1 MAMTRHLGIAFGIL
15 ACSSLAVTS
24 LLASPQAPA
33 RTAPR
38 PAPVAVLAPELP
50 GQAPATPS
58 REFVDKYCAGCHNAR
73 QKSGNLVLDKRDM
86 AQVAADADV
95 WEKVVRKLKA
105 KAMPPAS
112 VARRPSEDEVSGFVA
127 SVQNTLDYVAA
138 KNPNPGRS
146 GIHRLNRVEYA
157 NAVRDLLALEID
169 AKEMLPPD
177 DSGFG
182 FDNIADALNMSPGLL
197 ERYLVA
203 AQKIS
208 RLVVADPSMKPV
220 ASVYKMSYFEL
231 QADRMSEDLPFGS
244 RGGIA
249 VKHYFPVDGEYTVQV
264 KLQRHA
270 ANLGGAIR
278 GLEEVNRVDILVDG
292 ERVKSV
298 DIGGGASEQDGATR
312 GPYTETETERF
323 ADAPLNNVRIPVKA
337 GTRTVAVTFQRK
349 LWLIEGVGVSRLPV
363 ASYGYASARISAVD
377 FGKIEMAVDQM
388 EIRGPFNATPTLHAP
403 SRDKVFVCRPTG
415 ATETACASRI
425 LTGLARRAFRRPVVA
440 ADIQP
445 MLALFKQGREAGT
458 FETGIQWG
466 LERLLIDPRFLFRTE
481 QDPAGAKPGT
491 PHRIS
496 DLEMASRLSFF
507 LWSTIPDDE
516 LLDVAAKG
524 RLQNQAVFQQQVTR
538 MLKDKKA
545 DALIAGF
552 FGQWLTLRNVQNSKP
567 NTTAFP
573 EFDEALRRSFTRET
587 EMFLASQVREDR
599 PVPELLTANYT
610 FVNDRLAQHYGIP
623 NVYGTHFRR
632 VNYPDDRRAGLLGQ
646 GSILLATSYNDR
658 TSPVQRGKW
667 LLMNILGT
675 PPPDPPANVPPLP
688 ENKGDEAPKSVRAR
702 LERHRANPV
711 CASCHSM
718 MDPLGFALE
727 NFNGI
732 GGWRTM
738 DGAAQ
743 IDPSGVMAGGS
754 AKFSGPAELR
764 RILADRRE
772 QFMGTVTNKLLT
784 YALGRGAESFDQ
796 PVIRQI
802 MRESEKSNDRWS
814 ALVMAITRSMP
825 FQMRRSL

>member
-1 MAMTRHLGIAFGIL
+1 MIRRLGVAIGAL
-15 ACSSLAVTS
+15 AGSSLVVTG
-24 LLASPQAPA
+24 LLAAPQTPARPAGHAPISIIGPELPAQAPA
-33 RTAPR
+33 A
-38 PAPVAVLAPELP
+38 
-50 GQAPATPS
+50 PS

-86 AQVAADADV
+86 GQVASEADL
-95 WEKVVRKLKA
+95 WEKVLRKLKA

-112 VARRPSEDEVSGFVA
+112 VTRRPSEEEASGFVA
-127 SVQNTLDYVAA
+127 SVQNTLDYAAA

-157 NAVRDLLALEID
+157 NAIRDLLALEID
-169 AKEMLPPD
+169 GKQLLPPD

-197 ERYLVA
+197 ERYLGA

-208 RLVVADPSMKPV
+208 RLVVADPTMKPA

-231 QADRMSEDLPFGS
+231 QADRMGEDLPFGS
-244 RGGIA
+244 RGGLA
-249 VKHYFPVDGEYTVQV
+249 VKHYFPVDGEYAVQV

-278 GLEEVNRVDILVDG
+278 GLEEVNRIDILLDG

-298 DIGGGASEQDGATR
+298 DIGGGDAEQSGATR

-323 ADAPLNNVRIPVKA
+323 ADAPLNSIRFPVKA
-337 GTRTVAVTFQRK
+337 GTHTVAVTFQRK

-363 ASYGYASARISAVD
+363 ASYGYASARISSVEY
-377 FGKIEMAVDQM
+377 GKVEMAVDQL
-388 EIRGPFNATPTLHAP
+388 EVRGPFNAVPTDHTP
-403 SRDKVFVCRPTG
+403 SRDAIFVCRPTP
-415 ATETACASRI
+415 ATENACASQI
-425 LTGLARRAFRRPVVA
+425 LLKLSRRAFRRPVAA

-445 MLALFKQGREAGT
+445 LLALYKEGRQSGT
-458 FETGIQWG
+458 FETGIQWA
-466 LERLLIDPRFLFRTE
+466 LERLLVDPRFLFRTE
-481 QDPAGAKPGT
+481 QDAPGSKPGT
-491 PHRIS
+491 PYRLS
-496 DLEMASRLSFF
+496 DLELASRLSFF

-524 RLQNQAVFQQQVTR
+524 RLQTPAVFLQQVNR
-538 MLKDKKA
+538 MLKDEKS
-545 DALIAGF
+545 DALLEGF
-552 FGQWLTLRNVQNSKP
+552 FGQWLTLRNIQNAKP
-567 NTTAFP
+567 DTVAYP
-573 EFDEALRRSFTRET
+573 DFDEALRRGFTQET
-587 EMFLASQVREDR
+587 EMFLASQVRENR

-623 NVYGTHFRR
+623 NVVGTHFRR
-632 VNYPDDRRAGLLGQ
+632 VKYADDRRAGLLGH
-646 GSILLATSYNDR
+646 GSILLATSYANR

-675 PPPDPPANVPPLP
+675 PPPDPPANVPPFP
-688 ENKGDEAPKSVRAR
+688 ENKSGDAPKSVRAR
-702 LERHRANPV
+702 LEQHRANPV

-732 GGWRTM
+732 GGWREM
-738 DGAAQ
+738 DGVTK
-743 IDPSGVMAGGS
+743 IDPSGVMAGGA
-754 AKFSGPAELR
+754 AKFGGPAEFR
-764 RILADRRE
+764 RILEGRRE

-802 MRESEKSNDRWS
+802 IREAEKSDYRWS
-814 ALVMAITRSMP
+814 ELIVAITRSMP
-825 FQMRRSL
+825 FQMRRTL

>member
-1 MAMTRHLGIAFGIL
+1 MTRRFVIAFSVL
-15 ACSSLAVTS
+15 AASAVPVAG
-24 LLASPQAPA
+24 LLAAGQAPA
-33 RTAPR
+33 R
-38 PAPVAVLAPELP
+38 PAPAPMAVIAPALP
-50 GQAPATPS
+50 GQPPATPS
-58 REFVDKYCAGCHNAR
+58 RELVDKYCAGCHNAR

-95 WEKVVRKLKA
+95 WEKVIRKLNA

-112 VARRPSEDEVSGFVA
+112 VARRPSEAEVSGFVA
-127 SVQNTLDYVAA
+127 SVQDTLDYAAA

-157 NAVRDLLALEID
+157 NAIRDLLALEID
-169 AKEMLPPD
+169 GRQMLPPD

-197 ERYLVA
+197 ERYLGA

-208 RLVVADPSMKPV
+208 RLVVADPAMKPV

-244 RGGIA
+244 RGGLSM
-249 VKHYFPVDGEYTVQV
+249 KHYFPVDGEYTVQV

-278 GLEEVNRVDILVDG
+278 GLEEVNRIDILVDG
-292 ERVKSV
+292 ERVRTFE
-298 DIGGGASEQDGATR
+298 IGGGAAEQDGATR

-323 ADAPLNNVRIPVKA
+323 ADAPMNSIRIPVKA
-337 GTRTVAVTFQRK
+337 GMRNVAVTFQRK

-363 ASYGYASARISAVD
+363 ASYGYASARISGVEY
-377 FGKIEMAVDQM
+377 GKVEMAIDQV
-388 EIRGPFNATPTLHAP
+388 EIRGPFNAVPTLHTP
-403 SRDKVFVCRPTG
+403 SRDKVFICQPTA
-415 ATETACASRI
+415 ATERACAERI
-425 LTGLARRAFRRPVVA
+425 LTRLARRAFRRPVAA
-440 ADIQP
+440 ADVQ
-445 MLALFKQGREAGT
+445 ALLGLYKEGRQTGT
-458 FETGIQWG
+458 FETGIQWA
-466 LERLLIDPRFLFRTE
+466 LERLLVDPRFLFRTE
-481 QDPAGAKPGT
+481 QDPAGVKPGT
-491 PHRIS
+491 PYRIS
-496 DLEMASRLSFF
+496 DLELASRLSFF

-524 RLQNQAVFQQQVTR
+524 QLQNPAVFQQQVLR

-552 FGQWLTLRNVQNSKP
+552 FGQWLTLRNIQNAKP
-567 NTTAFP
+567 DTTAFP
-573 EFDEALRRSFTRET
+573 EFDEALRRAFKQET
-587 EMFLASQVREDR
+587 ELFLASQIREDR
-599 PVPELLTANYT
+599 PAPELLTANYT
-610 FVNDRLAQHYGIP
+610 FVNDRLAQHYGIS
-623 NVYGTHFRR
+623 NVFGTHFRR
-632 VNYPDDRRAGLLGQ
+632 VAYPDDRRAGLLGH

-675 PPPDPPANVPPLP
+675 PPPDPPANVPPFP
-688 ENKGDEAPKSVRAR
+688 ENKAGDAPKSVRAR
-702 LERHRANPV
+702 LEQHRANPV

-732 GGWRTM
+732 GGWRSM
-738 DGAAQ
+738 DGTTQ
-743 IDPSGVMAGGS
+743 IDPSGMMAGG
-754 AKFSGPAELR
+754 AGKFSGPAEFR
-764 RILADRRE
+764 KILASRQE

-796 PVIRQI
+796 PVVRQI
-802 MRESEKSNDRWS
+802 MREAGKSEYRWS
-814 ALVMAITRSMP
+814 ALVLAITRSMP